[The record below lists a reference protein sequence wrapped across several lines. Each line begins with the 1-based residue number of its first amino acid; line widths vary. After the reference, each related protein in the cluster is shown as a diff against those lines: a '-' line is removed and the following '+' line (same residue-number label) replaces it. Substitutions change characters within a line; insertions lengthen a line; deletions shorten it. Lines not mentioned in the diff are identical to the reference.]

1 MIKNYIK
8 IALRNI
14 KRQKIYSLITMSG
27 LILGLSVFIMF
38 ALLSDLTS
46 NFDSCHENASRIHA
60 PVWRPEPFWLAKV
73 TSSCAVMTRVG
84 PGASTVV
91 PLAAIP
97 ILKDASPA
105 VMVS

>member
-38 ALLSDLTS
+38 ALLSDFTS
-46 NFDSCHENASRIHA
+46 NFDSCHENADRIYAVVQVKSDVQEGEQHTSIIPA
-60 PVWRPEPFWLAKV
+60 PL
-73 TSSCAVMTRVG
+73 
-84 PGASTVV
+84 V
-91 PLAAIP
+91 PA
-97 ILKDASPA
+97 LKS
-105 VMVS
+105 